1 MRQRSAFEE
10 RALRISSPNMGEGR
24 EGEAALRCETIFAR
38 FPHPDPPPCRG
49 RGLQIAALGSIRRET
64 PCAELLD

>member
-10 RALRISSPNMGEGR
+10 RALRISSPKVGEVR

-38 FPHPDPPPCRG
+38 FPHLDPPPYWG
-49 RGLQIAALGSIRRET
+49 RRNKLADVLGLLQTEARR
-64 PCAELLD
+64 